1 MTGLQAGSAIAAPV
15 MSFASGA
22 TNSMRGAAFLS
33 GIAEAMVIDV
43 AGRRPI
49 SASCA
54 ADFRARR
61 IRSSKWTACV
71 RYSACQTYCRS
82 VSAAAASS
90 ATRFPLDRQRRL
102 SALPEGLVFGG
113 KTLTATD
120 VTVGAGVARFGD
132 TADTADTAGAVR
144 LPRHL
149 VRAALDTIH
158 AKIEDAVDRIK
169 TEAGDLPLLAVGGG
183 EFLVPDRPA
192 GISQVLG
199 VPHGECGWGGDRPD
213 RR

>member
-1 MTGLQAGSAIAAPV
+1 
-15 MSFASGA
+15 
-22 TNSMRGAAFLS
+22 
-33 GIAEAMVIDV
+33 
-43 AGRRPI
+43 
-49 SASCA
+49 
-54 ADFRARR
+54 
-61 IRSSKWTACV
+61 
-71 RYSACQTYCRS
+71 
-82 VSAAAASS
+82 
-90 ATRFPLDRQRRL
+90 
-102 SALPEGLVFGG
+102 VFGG

-120 VTVGAGVARFGD
+120 VTVGAGVARFG
-132 TADTADTAGAVR
+132 DTAGAVR

-199 VPHGECGWGGDRPD
+199 VPHGSARTRLGRRSPRSAVKPTRSIATSAATRQSLRPKRKRGDEQSAPGPTRTSLETVDVEDTPFAYLPGNAL
-213 RR
+213 RVWVRVRVRVATEMAGHMAQNGSSSVSQ